1 MRRALGVVIT
11 LVVLVAIGLGISVA
25 VHHRPSAGGP
35 QPGTGTTLPGTGG
48 TGGTADAGGTGTGD
62 TGVPPVDIVPGAG
75 QTFLTGTITS
85 LTADNAIGPAL
96 TPPFTITIASRGQGN
111 ADITGVTVGGQNSQI
126 FWYGGQPLP
135 VSGSGQLA
143 VDGGGLVV
151 DASGITWQL
160 DGAPRSLTGH
170 LNLGAP
176 VAVGTSGLATP
187 RPSVA
192 FDAGD
197 RATVQTTGHAQVH
210 LAPAALHLTGP
221 GAVTAQGDLRIQ
233 TSTGTRQVK
242 AAAFGRGSFEIDLT
256 PTASGDTIRATMQ
269 GPISTS

>member
-1 MRRALGVVIT
+1 MRRALGVVVT

-25 VHHRPSAGGP
+25 LHRRPSAGGP
-35 QPGTGTTLPGTGG
+35 QPGGSGRDTTA
-48 TGGTADAGGTGTGD
+48 TAD
-62 TGVPPVDIVPGAG
+62 TGVAPVDIVPGPG
-75 QTFLTGTITS
+75 QSFVTGTITS

-96 TPPFTITIASRGQGN
+96 TPPFTITIPSRGQGS
-111 ADITGVTVGGQNSQI
+111 ADITGVVVGGQDVQI

-143 VDGGGLVV
+143 IDGGGLAV
-151 DASGITWQL
+151 DAAGITWQL
-160 DGAPRSLTGH
+160 DGPPRSLTGH

-176 VAVGTSGLATP
+176 VAMGSGGLATP

-197 RATVQTTGHAQVH
+197 RATVQTAGHAQVH
-210 LAPAALHLTGP
+210 LAPAALHVTGP
-221 GAVTAQGDLRIQ
+221 GAVTIRGDLQIQ

-242 AAAFGRGSFEIDLT
+242 SAVFGRGSYDIDLT
-256 PTASGDTIRATMQ
+256 PTASGDTIRATME
-269 GPISTS
+269 GTLSSG